1 MLATDE
7 LMLVRTRQLGQGKAL
22 KIGIVAGFTV
32 VTLALVGCASPSTQ
46 RSLRDMQEPVAA
58 GSGAARGR
66 DVVMGRDGNCLLC
79 HAIPETGARFMG
91 DLGPALSGIG
101 ARMSPAQL
109 RSRLIDS
116 TSTNADSIM
125 PAYARTE
132 GLTQV
137 GQPWRGKPILS
148 AQQIED
154 VVAYLVSLR

>member
-1 MLATDE
+1 MMSNLNLCE
-7 LMLVRTRQLGQGKAL
+7 LRPRVGA
-22 KIGIVAGFTV
+22 
-32 VTLALVGCASPSTQ
+32 TLAALALMGCAASDTQ
-46 RSLRDMQEPVAA
+46 ISLRDVQVPVAA
-58 GSGAARGR
+58 ASDAARGR

-91 DLGPALSGIG
+91 DLGPVLSGIG

-109 RSRLIDS
+109 RNRLIGP
-116 TSTNADSIM
+116 TPANADSIM
-125 PAYARTE
+125 PAYGRTD

-137 GQPWRGKPILS
+137 GQPWRGKPILN

>member
-1 MLATDE
+1 MMSNLNFCELRPRAGIALA
-7 LMLVRTRQLGQGKAL
+7 A
-22 KIGIVAGFTV
+22 
-32 VTLALVGCASPSTQ
+32 LALAGCASPGTQ
-46 RSLRDMQEPVAA
+46 ISLRDVQAPVAA
-58 GSGAARGR
+58 ASDAARGR

-91 DLGPALSGIG
+91 DLGPVLSGIG

-109 RSRLIDS
+109 RSRLIDPAFAS
-116 TSTNADSIM
+116 ADSIM
-125 PAYARTE
+125 PSYARTD

-137 GQPWRGKPILS
+137 GQAWRGKPILS

>member
-1 MLATDE
+1 MSKLNFCELRPRFGVALA
-7 LMLVRTRQLGQGKAL
+7 A
-22 KIGIVAGFTV
+22 
-32 VTLALVGCASPSTQ
+32 LALAGCVSSGAQ
-46 RSLRDMQEPVAA
+46 ISLRDVQEPVAA
-58 GSGAARGR
+58 ADAARGR
-66 DVVMGRDGNCLLC
+66 AVVMGRDGNCLLC

-91 DLGPALSGIG
+91 DLGPVLSGIG

-116 TSTNADSIM
+116 TSANADSIM